1 MAEEFN
7 NLPEGC
13 IATIL
18 SLTSPRDA
26 CRLSLVSSTFQ
37 SAAES
42 DAVWHKFL
50 PSDFHT
56 LLSQYPSSSF
66 PSKKHL
72 YLHLCQNPL
81 LIDNGKKSFQ
91 LDKVYGKKCYMLSAR
106 TLFIVWGD
114 TPRYWAWTSLPD
126 ARFSEV
132 AELVSVCW
140 LEIRGWIN
148 TGMLS
153 PKTLYG
159 AYLVFRPSP
168 SGIYGFDY
176 QSVEVSIR
184 IAGGEVSKRIVYLDA
199 ERGRRLR
206 YQIVPRRIFNRAR
219 FLTSVEAPLAE
230 HNSNNNCNNNRNNNS
245 FDFQYPNINNNN
257 RNNNSFDFQYPNIN
271 DNNRNNNSFDL
282 QYPKERGDGWMEVEL
297 GDFFNDGEDDKE
309 VEMGACEIKSGDWK
323 GGLVLQGIEIR
334 PKTVRH

>member
-1 MAEEFN
+1 MADEDFN

-18 SLTSPRDA
+18 SLTSPKDA

-56 LLSQYPSSSF
+56 LLSQSPSSSF

-72 YLHLCQNPL
+72 YIHLCHNPL
-81 LIDNGKKSFQ
+81 LIDHGKKSFQ

-114 TPRYWAWTSLPD
+114 TPRYWGWTSLPD

-159 AYLVFRPSP
+159 AYLVFKPSP
-168 SGIYGFDY
+168 AGIFGFDY
-176 QSVEVSIR
+176 QSVEVSVG
-184 IAGGEVSKRIVYLDA
+184 IAGGEASKRTVFLDA

-206 YQIVPRRIFNRAR
+206 YQIVPRRAGIFNRAR
-219 FLTSVEAPLAE
+219 FLTSVETPPAQ
-230 HNSNNNCNNNRNNNS
+230 HNS
-245 FDFQYPNINNNN
+245 NINNNN
-257 RNNNSFDFQYPNIN
+257 NSSNNNNSV
-271 DNNRNNNSFDL
+271 DL

-309 VEMGACEIKSGDWK
+309 VEMGVCEIKSGDWK
-323 GGLVLQGIEIR
+323 GGLFLQGIEIR
-334 PKTVRH
+334 PKTVPSIS